1 MVEVVDAEGW
11 VVGFAADVALLNEVV
26 VADVHHG
33 VPEHKHRR
41 HEGLCCSLQHDLEQQ
56 AQGNK
61 RERPTVA
68 GHWLGV
74 PKRVALL
81 ALDQTPPLN
90 QYDAPGL
97 RKEVLMYEYM

>member
-33 VPEHKHRR
+33 VPEHKHCR
-41 HEGLCCSLQHDLEQQ
+41 HEGLCGAPQHNLEQQ
-56 AQGNK
+56 AQGNE
-61 RERPTVA
+61 RERSAVA
-68 GHWLGV
+68 GHWLES

-81 ALDQTPPLN
+81 ALDRAPALN